1 MYVFHSFV
9 SQVEGEI
16 VPTLT
21 AQRGPESSFMTQ
33 PELMALPESVVS
45 METVEELRCDL
56 EQRLAT
62 WSTTHVMPFYTL
74 FKHTVLDFFY
84 YIYLF
89 VFIRSMIQRA
99 RILGEN

>member
-1 MYVFHSFV
+1 MIFSSVSVTYVFLFIK

-33 PELMALPESVVS
+33 PELMLLPESVVS

-62 WSTTHVMPFYTL
+62 WSTAQVRP
-74 FKHTVLDFFY
+74 
-84 YIYLF
+84 
-89 VFIRSMIQRA
+89 
-99 RILGEN
+99 

>member
-1 MYVFHSFV
+1 MHVFHSFV

-74 FKHTVLDFFY
+74 FKHIPSWISFIIS
-84 YIYLF
+84 IYLF
-89 VFIRSMIQRA
+89 LLDR
-99 RILGEN
+99 